1 MSDFKA
7 RIEAELDTSK
17 VEQQIKGLEN
27 QKIKIKADT
36 GTASTDIKKVDNNL
50 KTASASANTFGSNLR
65 KALSIG
71 SSAAVV
77 AKGFQIVRNSVRD
90 AIEATKEFDSCI
102 KDIRTVT
109 GTSFSEAT
117 VMLRQYNAVAKELGA
132 TTKEISD
139 AAVTWLRQGKSTAD
153 TNKLIEETM
162 KLSKVGMI
170 DSGDAAKYLTSALN
184 GYKLSV
190 EDAAAVVDKLTM
202 LDSSA
207 AVTAAGLAE
216 AMSKTAVSAN
226 TAGVSMD
233 QLLGYLAAV
242 GEVSQEPMS
251 VVGNAFKTFFARYSD
266 IKSNKLELIDEDGTI
281 ETLSD
286 VEQSLKNVGIDMRSM
301 VTDFDNAGDVLDNLA
316 KKWNTLNG
324 TQQSAIAKAF
334 GGVRGK
340 ERFLTLMDNYSN
352 AQKYME
358 SAVNSAG
365 NADQKFAAYADSIEA
380 KTKSLQAAFESLA
393 TNTLSSEMFGGIIDA
408 ATNLTEFLDK
418 THLVQGA
425 LAGLATIGAVKGFTV
440 LATGIASAYTKLN
453 EFNTAMQIVK
463 AGNIGEAQIDAL
475 AKATANLSTSQ
486 LKAVLSS
493 EALSTEQRIAIL
505 TSQGMSAAEAKA
517 ALATMGLSTA
527 EGTATAST
535 LSLTAAAKGLWAT
548 LKANPFFIVATAV
561 TAAVSMYSS
570 YKQKVEEAKR
580 AEEEAHQTAIQT
592 AQDNINKRNQEI
604 KTLQDAISQYKQY
617 KDVTQLT
624 AEQKQNLTAIQS
636 SLNEMFG
643 QEAAGIDLL
652 NGKYDE
658 SIEKLQTLAKEKA
671 KQNTSNLQV
680 LLDEA
685 EHNANDNISPEYT
698 QSKVKA
704 YQNKEEISDDNY
716 RRLVEMANNI
726 SQLKLDVD
734 YHTLSVQGDVVERW
748 ADVTYG
754 LYKGTSETMAKQAKA
769 ALDSLDEL
777 RTRTDEET
785 QALVKSEDYKQL
797 YSWLNDQYNHYSE
810 EAETLKKAYADMAE
824 NIAQTYEKTI
834 DGTKYDIYNLSSDVF
849 EDWQN
854 ALISDYEKTNPKLA
868 EAIKKY
874 LSENY
879 NQITA
884 ETQTAMDDGSKIVLG
899 SIEEYQ
905 ERLSAAAEKSKT
917 IVTEISSIQD
927 VLNKQKAG
935 TSISADTFDKEELLE
950 YRSALEYVNG
960 TMQLNADK
968 VREII
973 QAKTEEQ
980 VALNNTNKALEQ
992 AKYLENAKMIEQY
1005 RASLRDASLTNGEAR
1020 RQIQDNIDALLEEN
1034 SVIAANCQE
1043 YDLLTA
1049 TLIEATGVY
1058 QNWLNAQS
1066 AADYGDMFNDA
1077 LNAIERIRDTFNETS
1092 DIFGD
1097 FGSKKFDAAVDFIV
1111 PDTVDKE
1118 DTDAIEKYMNDF
1130 KQYLTFDDNGNA
1142 NGMNIDKF
1150 LENAVDKGLM
1160 VLDEKSGEFL
1170 IAGNKTMEDFAK
1182 GLNMSS
1188 GMVQAFFDELQ
1199 LKGGEFDWSDEAIK
1213 TIGDLAIEA
1222 NEAAEALRNL
1232 DGNSNLA
1239 IKMDV
1244 SDLQDT
1250 ETQLAALDKTIAEM
1264 DTLKAKPG
1272 IDTTD
1277 IDNANTVIQYCL
1289 MQKQLLSQP
1298 DVMRVDTS
1306 QVEGDI
1312 GNVIAKL
1319 QEFQNAKN
1327 NLEILQ
1333 KIGADTTDAESKVNS
1348 LTAEI
1353 QAISPEIKAKLS
1365 IDTTSTE
1372 SISTSLAGLTAETIN
1387 VKCGVDATAIEGY
1400 NPDSKTCD
1408 VIYNPD
1414 TDLLP
1419 QSFDSI
1425 DRTVNYVANTANL
1438 PTYFSTITRYVKYVK
1453 TGDVSVNGTAHAGG
1467 TAYASGNWGTAPGG
1481 QTLVGELGQE
1491 IVVDPRTGQW
1501 YTVGDNGA
1509 EFRDIPAGAI
1519 VFNHNQSKSLLEN
1532 GFVAGRG
1539 HALIGGTALVR
1550 GHYKPPTKK
1559 DDNGG
1564 SNGGNG
1570 GSNGGGNNNYNNN
1583 NGGGGNNNSS
1593 PSSNE
1598 KEEEP
1603 QVFDWIEIAID
1614 RIERAISKL
1623 KTTAES
1629 AFKSYKKRLSA
1640 TSKAMKQ
1647 ITMDIETQEKA
1658 YKRYMEQADSVELS
1672 DDLKEKVKNGTID
1685 INEYDSE
1692 TQDLIKDYQE
1702 WIEKALDVDEA
1713 IQKLH
1718 EDLAQLYKDNFDN
1731 IQEKFEHQLSLYDH
1745 LTKTYETGIRA
1756 LEAKGYMQSTEYY
1769 NALSN
1774 AEKKNIKTMEKEL
1787 AELEKSFS
1795 EAMASGEI
1803 DENSAA
1809 YYEMQEE
1816 INKVKEQI
1824 DAANVSLLEYKKTM
1838 REIKWGYFDY
1848 VQERI
1853 KQITQE
1859 TDFLI
1864 DLMSSA
1870 DLFNDNG
1877 QLSDKGLATMGL
1889 RGENLNVYMA
1899 QADAYAEEILKLDKE
1914 IAKDPY
1920 NTDLVKRREEMLKL
1934 QQESIKAAENEK
1946 QAIIDLVEQGIKIE
1960 LENLKKL
1967 IDGYSEA
1974 LLSSKD
1980 LYEYQKKI
1988 KSQTSEIAKLNKMLS
2003 AYAGDTSEENRARVQ
2018 KITVDLAEAQ
2028 EKLAETEYEQFVTES
2043 KKLLDELYSEYEEIL
2058 NERLDNVDVL
2068 IEDMIDT
2075 INDNS
2080 ADIAQTLKEVS
2091 DEVGYT
2097 ISDENRAIWSNDGA
2111 ASAIIS
2117 KYGDNFSAQFT
2128 TVNQIL
2134 SSIEAK
2140 VASMVKESDTEAK
2153 EEEKKTTPTTEPTK
2167 PDKPGDG
2174 LIHIDPPVPKKPEKK
2189 KRTDKENYGVA
2200 LAIINGNCGWGNGD
2214 TRKKNLEAKGF
2225 DYNTVQGIVNKL
2237 IKEGYVNSGAWV
2249 GRYHGIKDLSP
2260 YHIKKFKLGGLVDY
2274 TGLAQLDGTPQKP
2287 ELVLN
2292 AQDTENYM
2300 QLTKALRDKA
2310 NIPLTY
2316 GDSEYSAYSEKVGH
2330 NIGGAETVKDMLDKF
2345 SKFEGAEMN
2354 VTQHFDLGG
2363 IQIDHVQ
2370 DYNDFVT
2377 QLQQDRKF
2385 EKMINAMT
2393 LDRLTGGS
2401 SLAKNKYKWN

>member
-1 MSDFKA
+1 MQNAIKA
-7 RIEAELDTSK
+7 LGTGATDI
-17 VEQQIKGLEN
+17 
-27 QKIKIKADT
+27 QKIT
-36 GTASTDIKKVDNNL
+36 
-50 KTASASANTFGSNLR
+50 
-65 KALSIG
+65 
-71 SSAAVV
+71 
-77 AKGFQIVRNSVRD
+77 
-90 AIEATKEFDSCI
+90 
-102 KDIRTVT
+102 
-109 GTSFSEAT
+109 
-117 VMLRQYNAVAKELGA
+117 NAV
-132 TTKEISD
+132 
-139 AAVTWLRQGKSTAD
+139 QG
-153 TNKLIEETM
+153 
-162 KLSKVGMI
+162 
-170 DSGDAAKYLTSALN
+170 LN
-184 GYKLSV
+184 
-190 EDAAAVVDKLTM
+190 
-202 LDSSA
+202 
-207 AVTAAGLAE
+207 
-216 AMSKTAVSAN
+216 
-226 TAGVSMD
+226 
-233 QLLGYLAAV
+233 
-242 GEVSQEPMS
+242 
-251 VVGNAFKTFFARYSD
+251 
-266 IKSNKLELIDEDGTI
+266 
-281 ETLSD
+281 
-286 VEQSLKNVGIDMRSM
+286 
-301 VTDFDNAGDVLDNLA
+301 
-316 KKWNTLNG
+316 
-324 TQQSAIAKAF
+324 
-334 GGVRGK
+334 
-340 ERFLTLMDNYSN
+340 
-352 AQKYME
+352 
-358 SAVNSAG
+358 
-365 NADQKFAAYADSIEA
+365 
-380 KTKSLQAAFESLA
+380 
-393 TNTLSSEMFGGIIDA
+393 
-408 ATNLTEFLDK
+408 
-418 THLVQGA
+418 VQNMA
-425 LAGLATIGAVKGFTV
+425 
-440 LATGIASAYTKLN
+440 
-453 EFNTAMQIVK
+453 
-463 AGNIGEAQIDAL
+463 
-475 AKATANLSTSQ
+475 
-486 LKAVLSS
+486 AVLSTTALS
-493 EALSTEQRIAIL
+493 EADQIAIL
-505 TSQGMSAAEAKA
+505 MTEGLTEEEAKE
-517 ALATMGLSTA
+517 ALAAAAASKSTGVLA
-527 EGTATAST
+527 AIQGTATAATTGLMS
-535 LSLTAAAKGLWAT
+535 AFRGLWAT
-548 LKANPFFIVATAV
+548 LVSNPLMLIV
-561 TAAVSMYSS
+561 TAITVGITAYNR
-570 YKQKVEEAKR
+570 YKQSVEEAKR
-580 AEEEAHQTAIQT
+580 AEEEAHQKAIQA
-592 AQDNINKRNQEI
+592 AQENVNKRNEEL
-604 KTLQDAISQYKQY
+604 KTIQDAISQYRQY
-617 KDVTQLT
+617 ENVTELT

-685 EHNANDNISPEYT
+685 EQNANDNISPNYT
-698 QSKVKA
+698 KESVYSSITDSMGGKTV
-704 YQNKEEISDDNY
+704 NKELKSEY
-716 RRLVEMANNI
+716 
-726 SQLKLDVD
+726 SQLVNIVNQFEGLEGEVA
-734 YHTLSVQGDVVERW
+734 YHSSNIQGNVSEW
-748 ADVTYG
+748 ADLEFNLV
-754 LYKGTSETMAKQAKA
+754 KDSSDVMAKNAKN
-769 ALDSLDEL
+769 ALDKLQQM
-777 RTRTDEET
+777 RTSTDEEV
-785 QALVKSEDYKQL
+785 QKIVNSDAYGEL
-797 YSWLNDQYNHYSE
+797 YSWLNTQYNHYAE
-810 EAETLKKAYADMAE
+810 EAEAVEKAYSDMAE

-884 ETQTAMDDGSKIVLG
+884 ETQTAMNDGSKIVLG

-905 ERLSAAAEKSKT
+905 ERLSAAAESSKT

-927 VLNKQKAG
+927 ILNKQKAG

-1049 TLIEATGVY
+1049 TLIEATGAY

-1077 LNAIERIRDTFNETS
+1077 LNAIERIRDTFDETS

-1118 DTDAIEKYMNDF
+1118 DADAIEKYMNDF

-1160 VLDEKSGEFL
+1160 VLDEKSGEFT

-1199 LKGGEFDWSDEAIK
+1199 LKGAEFDWSDEAIK

-1453 TGDVSVNGTAHAGG
+1453 TGDVSVNGTVHAGG

-1570 GSNGGGNNNYNNN
+1570 GSNGGNGNSNG
-1583 NGGGGNNNSS
+1583 GGGGNNNSS

-1603 QVFDWIEIAID
+1603 QIFDWIELKID
-1614 RIERAISKL
+1614 RIERAINKL

-1629 AFKSYKKRLSA
+1629 AFKSYKTRLKA
-1640 TSKAMKQ
+1640 TSKEMAK
-1647 ITMDIETQEKA
+1647 ISREIEVQEKA
-1658 YKRYMEQADSVELS
+1658 YKRYMKQADSVELS
-1672 DDLKEKVKNGTID
+1672 DELKEKVKNGTID

-1692 TQDLIKDYQE
+1692 TQELIKDYQE
-1702 WIEKALDVDEA
+1702 WYEKALDCDEA
-1713 IQKLH
+1713 VQKLH

-1731 IQEKFEHQLSLYDH
+1731 IQEKFEHQLNLYDH
-1745 LTKTYETGIRA
+1745 LSKTYETGIKA
-1756 LEAKGYMQSTEYY
+1756 LEAKGYLASTEYY
-1769 NALSN
+1769 KALSDV
-1774 AEKKNIKTMEKEL
+1774 EKKNIRKRKKEL
-1787 AELEKSFS
+1787 ADLEQAFS

-1803 DENSAA
+1803 EKGSDAW
-1809 YYEMQEE
+1809 YEMQEE
-1816 INKVKEQI
+1816 INKVKEEI
-1824 DAANVSLLEYKKTM
+1824 DEANVALLEYQKTM

-1853 KQITQE
+1853 GQITQE

-1864 DLMSSA
+1864 DLMSSS

-1877 QLSDKGLATMGL
+1877 QFNDKGLATLGL
-1889 RGENLNVYMA
+1889 RGENYNVYMA

-1934 QQESIKAAENEK
+1934 QQDSIKAAEQEK
-1946 QAIIDLVEQGIKIE
+1946 QAIVDLVEQGIKIE
-1960 LENLKKL
+1960 LENLKAL
-1967 IDGYSEA
+1967 IDAYTNSLDSA
-1974 LLSSKD
+1974 KN

-1988 KSQTSEIAKLNKMLS
+1988 KSQTSDIAKLQKQLM

-2028 EKLAETEYEQFVTES
+2028 EKLAETEYEQFVSET
-2043 KKLLDELYSEYEEIL
+2043 KKLLDELYSDYEEIL
-2058 NERLDNVDVL
+2058 NERLDNVDALVG
-2068 IEDMIDT
+2068 DMIDN
-2075 INDNS
+2075 INENS
-2080 ADIAQTLKEVS
+2080 AEIAETIKQTA

-2097 ISDENRAIWSNDGA
+2097 ISDENKAIWSNDGGA
-2111 ASAIIS
+2111 NAIIS

-2140 VASMVKESDTEAK
+2140 VASMVKESDKEAK
-2153 EEEKKTTPTTEPTK
+2153 EDEKTTTPTTEPTK

-2200 LAIINGNCGWGNGD
+2200 LAIINGNYGWGNGD

-2260 YHIKKFKLGGLVDY
+2260 YNIKKFKRGGLVDF
-2274 TGLAQLDGTPQKP
+2274 TGLAQLDGTPDKP

-2292 AQDTENYM
+2292 SKDTENYM
-2300 QLTKALRDKA
+2300 RLTEALRRSA
-2310 NIPLTY
+2310 LTPLTY
-2316 GDSEYSAYSEKVGH
+2316 SGSEYSGYYARVGH
-2330 NIGGAETVKDMLDKF
+2330 NIGGLDMLSEMADKIRKYDNLNTNQNITVSF
-2345 SKFEGAEMN
+2345 GDI
-2354 VTQHFDLGG
+2354 V
-2363 IQIDHVQ
+2363 IDHVE
-2370 DYNDFVT
+2370 DYNDFVN
-2377 QLQQDRKF
+2377 QLKEDKQF

-2393 LDRLTGGS
+2393 TDRLLGGS
-2401 SLAKNKYKWN
+2401 SFAKNKYRWN